1 MLQDIQYTLTIQALQ
16 RTALLWIPPIMLTF
30 KVIHKHS
37 FSVISSISPIYN
49 STLSPVL
56 TLAHLLP
63 TRAFQLTRFPGLESL
78 LNNTVITRSWQLQFF
93 LSAANRKLLIRN
105 CHECTRRLITKL
117 FQPIKF
123 IWLYIVPFPQLF
135 DFVPDAVHF
144 LRKTVVFMSWRR
156 IPIQFGPLNTVT
168 YNHHVI

>member
-1 MLQDIQYTLTIQALQ
+1 
-16 RTALLWIPPIMLTF
+16 MLTL

-37 FSVISSISPIYN
+37 FAVISSIS
-49 STLSPVL
+49 STYSSTFSPFL
-56 TLAHLLP
+56 TLVHPLP
-63 TRAFQLTRFPGLESL
+63 TRVFQLTHFPGLESL
-78 LNNTVITRSWQLQFF
+78 LNNTVITRRWQLQLF
-93 LSAANRKLLIRN
+93 LSVANHMLLICY
-105 CHECTRRLITKL
+105 CHKCTRWLITKL

-123 IWLYIVPFPQLF
+123 IWLYIIPFLQLF

-156 IPIQFGPLNTVT
+156 IPTQFGPLNTVT